1 MSHDVLNILDVAG
14 QLADLKDVDY
24 KNTLAIAVLI
34 ELLIEKGL
42 FTRQEFAQK
51 ALEMESAS
59 LAEII
64 IKRRSELRTQRQI

>member
-1 MSHDVLNILDVAG
+1 MSRDVMNMLDIAG

-24 KNTLAIAVLI
+24 KNTLAIATLI

-51 ALEMESAS
+51 AQEMESAS

-64 IKRRSELRTQRQI
+64 IKRRSEMRTQRQT